1 MNGTGKEPLSFK
13 KIGKSIKNVSEK
25 AKDFGENMVEKM
37 KDFGENMVERLKD
50 FGETLIEKVKEVAKP
65 VVKKKIVLI
74 GITAEEIARRK
85 RRQERDAARRI
96 WIDKYVLI
104 LNNYYD
110 YSTKMDYFKLSLD
123 KIKIFYIDNH
133 NYMNTI
139 WANIKPYTRT
149 YLIDKYRRFIQIKN
163 LILNDINIRQIS
175 IPFTQAEND
184 IVDNEQ
190 ESFRKTHTEEST
202 NEWRIRWEEDNQ
214 RYNDVNN
221 GKIRTST
228 QNVFDLSG
236 SEISYPS
243 SLLPVIPESDYSL
256 KNFEDVKHQ
265 IYSIL

>member
-1 MNGTGKEPLSFK
+1 MKQTIFYILFLVSIILLCFILNNDANIMNGTGKEPLSFK

-133 NYMNTI
+133 NYMTH
-139 WANIKPYTRT
+139 
-149 YLIDKYRRFIQIKN
+149 L
-163 LILNDINIRQIS
+163 NIRFFQ
-175 IPFTQAEND
+175 
-184 IVDNEQ
+184 V
-190 ESFRKTHTEEST
+190 
-202 NEWRIRWEEDNQ
+202 
-214 RYNDVNN
+214 
-221 GKIRTST
+221 
-228 QNVFDLSG
+228 
-236 SEISYPS
+236 
-243 SLLPVIPESDYSL
+243 
-256 KNFEDVKHQ
+256 
-265 IYSIL
+265 